1 MQQLNQS
8 FGSGG
13 MSCAFDSNNLVEY
26 FQYLKRIVNTSIPVK
41 KAVMHTGLQENSKLW
56 VLNAS
61 VHIDHLGNLLDPLK
75 SDYVW
80 LDKDLV
86 IENDRICSS
95 DISPHICLPL
105 STDPLVKLIDMMEV
119 CMKHNFIPAL
129 FVIAGALMSFHYIYV
144 VHLWGGCSMV
154 IAKGESETGKSTAIR
169 AALSLFG
176 CENIGHFVKGT
187 NAAFIERSTL
197 STLPYGIDDPC
208 KGKSGK
214 SKANQ
219 LDISEL
225 AVDLYNS
232 ARSANLKTG
241 SIKPRSIPIVA
252 TNYDIEEEG
261 RVCSRTILIPFSNPA
276 IGSNMKDEIQV
287 WNELEESIHR
297 NIFSSAVG
305 WIVSLGENLVR
316 NGKTEVDTMRDEF
329 SDGSSVTPRNVLGW
343 SICIYFLKEVS
354 MHKFVALKMSCK
366 CICSF
371 FPRLENS
378 ICMI

>member
-169 AALSLFG
+169 AALSLF
-176 CENIGHFVKGT
+176 
-187 NAAFIERSTL
+187 
-197 STLPYGIDDPC
+197 
-208 KGKSGK
+208 
-214 SKANQ
+214 
-219 LDISEL
+219 
-225 AVDLYNS
+225 
-232 ARSANLKTG
+232 
-241 SIKPRSIPIVA
+241 
-252 TNYDIEEEG
+252 
-261 RVCSRTILIPFSNPA
+261 
-276 IGSNMKDEIQV
+276 
-287 WNELEESIHR
+287 
-297 NIFSSAVG
+297 
-305 WIVSLGENLVR
+305 
-316 NGKTEVDTMRDEF
+316 
-329 SDGSSVTPRNVLGW
+329 
-343 SICIYFLKEVS
+343 
-354 MHKFVALKMSCK
+354 
-366 CICSF
+366 
-371 FPRLENS
+371 
-378 ICMI
+378 